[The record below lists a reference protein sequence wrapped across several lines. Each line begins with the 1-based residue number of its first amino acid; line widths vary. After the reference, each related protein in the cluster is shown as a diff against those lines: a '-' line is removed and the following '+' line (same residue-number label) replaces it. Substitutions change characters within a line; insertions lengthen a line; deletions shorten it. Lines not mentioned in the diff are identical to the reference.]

1 VNILTPPGAV
11 PSSVAIELT
20 NNGAVSAPLVAPAAP
35 LSSTF
40 FVFNGGPYVAALH
53 ANYSLLGP
61 TTLYPGSTTP
71 AKPGETVLLYAN
83 GFGTTSVPIV
93 AGSSVQMG
101 TLSPLPVITI
111 GGVQAMV
118 VFAGLVA
125 PGEYQFNVTVP
136 ASVANGDQPIVAV
149 YGGASTQAGTLISV
163 YQ

>member
-1 VNILTPPGAV
+1 
-11 PSSVAIELT
+11 
-20 NNGAVSAPLVAPAAP
+20 
-35 LSSTF
+35 
-40 FVFNGGPYVAALH
+40 VFNGGPYVAALH

-61 TTLYPGSTTP
+61 ATLYPGSTTP

-136 ASVANGDQPIVAV
+136 ASLANGDQPIVTI
-149 YGGASTQAGTLISV
+149 YGGASTQAGTLITV